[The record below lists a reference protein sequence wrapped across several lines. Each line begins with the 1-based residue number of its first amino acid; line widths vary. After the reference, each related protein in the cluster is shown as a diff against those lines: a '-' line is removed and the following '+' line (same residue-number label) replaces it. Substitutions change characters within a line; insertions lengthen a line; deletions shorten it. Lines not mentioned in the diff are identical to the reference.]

1 VDGFGDNNRHFCG
14 VSDSEGSHEQT
25 SRNSNENSSYTDGGS
40 SAPEAT
46 KGKSNM
52 SSIIVSS
59 YPTSEPV
66 SVAEMKNYS
75 RVFVGSDDDLILDNI
90 IGAREWIEDQ
100 LGITL
105 ASRNYIQVEDSLPMI
120 PFGFSGY
127 AYSASQNAYFGY
139 GPLTPYPPMGWQPRA
154 NPFEIIILIQP
165 VTEVGNITYVDAFGN
180 DATLIP
186 YLDFSV
192 DLSDTCRIA
201 PLPGQRWPQGI
212 VGIGNVRIPFV
223 AGYQPPGALSGPT
236 GPTLSEPQNPDYPSP
251 TNPSPYDTPGN
262 PPDQITT
269 PYTAVT
275 GLPRVFKNAIK
286 QLAHH
291 WYENRGTVAP
301 GSVNYI
307 PHSVDGIIRT
317 YRNLSLMPIQR
328 Y

>member
-1 VDGFGDNNRHFCG
+1 
-14 VSDSEGSHEQT
+14 
-25 SRNSNENSSYTDGGS
+25 
-40 SAPEAT
+40 
-46 KGKSNM
+46 M

-59 YPTSEPV
+59 YPTFEPV
-66 SVAEMKNYS
+66 SLLEMKNYS
-75 RVFVGSDDDLILDNI
+75 RVFVASDDSLIMDNL

-100 LGITL
+100 LGISL

-139 GPLTPYPPMGWQPRA
+139 GPLTPYPPMGWQPRC
-154 NPFEIIILIQP
+154 NPFEIKLLVGP
-165 VTEVGNITYVDAFGN
+165 VTTIGNVSYVDVFGN
-180 DATLIP
+180 DQQLVP

-192 DLSDTCRIA
+192 DLSDGARIA

-223 AGYQPPGALSGPT
+223 AGYQPSGATAGPT
-236 GPTLSEPQNPDYPSP
+236 GMTGESTEQLPTNPDFPSP
-251 TNPSPYDTPGN
+251 SNPSPYGDASQTPE
-262 PPDQITT
+262 QLTA
-269 PYTAVT
+269 PYTMIT

-301 GSVNYI
+301 GTSNYI
-307 PHSVDGIIRT
+307 PHTVDSIIRT
-317 YRNLSLMPIQR
+317 YRNLSLQPVQR